1 MKVIKVSYAG
11 CHHTHVFDS
20 AKAAKSLLDSR
31 GFGESIPVVNADRE
45 IIGFH
50 AWGMCSRECLHQWSG
65 AFIAE
70 LKTKKR
76 IAASTN
82 VQ

>member
-1 MKVIKVSYAG
+1 MKGIKVSYAG

-20 AKAAKSLLDSR
+20 TEAAKSLLDSR
-31 GFGESIPVVNADRE
+31 DLGESIPVVNADRE
-45 IIGFH
+45 IIGYH
-50 AWGMCSRECLHQWSG
+50 AWGMCSRECLNQL
-65 AFIAE
+65 ARQVIAE
-70 LKTKKR
+70 FEAKKR